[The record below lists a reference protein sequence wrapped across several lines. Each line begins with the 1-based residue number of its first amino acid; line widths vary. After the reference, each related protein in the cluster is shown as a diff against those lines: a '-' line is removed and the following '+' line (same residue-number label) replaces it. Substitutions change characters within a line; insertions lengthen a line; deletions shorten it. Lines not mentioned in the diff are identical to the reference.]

1 MHYSK
6 QSNKNG
12 TFKHKHLALSVS
24 AIAALGTILTA
35 TPAYSA
41 DAQVEEISVTGS
53 RIRQT
58 SGMVTPVPVTAI
70 TIGELQ
76 DFRPDSTLAEQLD
89 QLPQFFSTQ
98 SAQRGGVISG
108 TGGGSNLNMR
118 GIGGNRTLVLLD
130 GSRIVPNDRTNVV
143 NVDVIP
149 TALISN
155 IEVVT
160 GGASAAYGA
169 DALAGV
175 VNFVLNRNFEGL
187 KFAGSTGITEQ
198 GDGQNWSASIAGGKR
213 ITDRLH
219 VIGSLEGRRVH
230 QIDRDMSAAS
240 GQWDSFQRWGHVT
253 NPDWSAWRAANPTA
267 PLSASPVPQRLTL
280 PNVHSTAHTPTGL
293 ISAAG
298 SALNRMTFTSD
309 GQNIRPFVLGDV
321 SSISGA
327 GSTAS
332 QSGGPEA
339 GIADLSF
346 NAGPFGN
353 EVQQESLFTGIKFDV
368 TDRFRLT
375 GDLIVSNTESN
386 TYNQPGIPHLQTPW
400 QATIYRDNP
409 FLPQNVR
416 DIMIAEN
423 RQSIT
428 IEKLGQPMGVTDFD
442 SNESQHSRF
451 AMWTANAGFEFD
463 IDDNWRL
470 TGHYQTGETERDIII
485 YNEVR
490 IDRLFLALDAVR
502 HPTTGA
508 LMCNVQLYN
517 PTADQLAAAVAGQT
531 YAGQQTSPITR
542 ISPVG
547 MDNAIRDCQ
556 PLNIFGV
563 GQNSQA
569 AIDYVQDDRISHSV
583 VDQDFAELVLD
594 GEIWEGFGPGAWSM
608 AAGLTWRESSFGQN
622 YETVS
627 GDPLDGPPINVPALG
642 IRGIPSGY
650 QTSTSM
656 FMFGGVPNIGGSFDV
671 WEVFGEV
678 IAPLYNNGTQ
688 SVEMT
693 LAARESDYSR
703 SGKIT
708 AWKSALSFQVTDS
721 LRLRGTL
728 SHDVREPSFS
738 ELFDQQGTAG
748 QVNDP
753 NFSGLT
759 YQITMQQG
767 GNPNLSPEEADTTT
781 VGLVWQPQGFL
792 DGLQVSVDWY
802 ELDIEGLVGTLGV
815 QRIADECY
823 AGVTSQCS
831 FIERDP
837 SSGRI
842 NMVRNVFQNV
852 NKAKVEG
859 VDIEIGYTM
868 EPDFFS
874 DAETF
879 SIRALAGYLGENS
892 QTNLGG
898 APLDSAG
905 GPGRPEWSTTLTAT
919 YTLGNWNAM
928 LRAAYKD
935 SVLVNSQWIEG
946 IDVDDNTTASNTVFN
961 AGLGYGDT
969 TSAGARWRVSL
980 NVLNLFDREPPI
992 IASFNSR
999 FGTQTVS
1006 NDYDVFGRRYQL
1018 SFNYDF

>member
-1 MHYSK
+1 MNN
-6 QSNKNG
+6 SNKSNKSG
-12 TFKHKHLALSVS
+12 QFRHKHLALSVV
-24 AIAALGTILTA
+24 AALGTMLTA
-35 TPAYSA
+35 VPAFAA
-41 DAQVEEISVTGS
+41 DDDLEEITVTGS

-187 KFAGSTGITEQ
+187 KIQSSTGITEQ
-198 GDGQNWSASIAGGKR
+198 GDGQNWSASIAGGTR
-213 ITDRLH
+213 LGDRLH
-219 VIGSLEGRRVH
+219 LIGSVEGRRVH
-230 QIDRDMSAAS
+230 QIDREMSAAS
-240 GQWDSFQRWGHVT
+240 GQWDSFKRWGHVT
-253 NPDWSAWRAANPTA
+253 NPAWRPTDA
-267 PLSASPVPQRLTL
+267 PGTNPQRLTL
-280 PNVHSTAHTPTGL
+280 PYVHSTAHTPTGL
-293 ISAAG
+293 ISVPG
-298 SALNRMTFTSD
+298 SLLNRLTFTRD
-309 GQNIRPFVLGDV
+309 GQNVRPFVLGDV
-321 SSISGA
+321 ASVSGA
-327 GSTAS
+327 GSTQS

-353 EVQQESLFTGIKFDV
+353 EVQQESLFTGLKFDM
-368 TDRFRLT
+368 TDRLAFT

-386 TYNQPGIPHLQTPW
+386 TYNQQGIPHLQTPW
-400 QATIYRDNP
+400 QATIYRENP

-428 IEKLGQPMGVTDFD
+428 VQKLGQPQGITDFD

-463 IDDNWRL
+463 VDGNWQL

-502 HPTTGA
+502 DPASGA
-508 LMCNVQLYN
+508 IMCNVQRVN
-517 PTADQLAAAVAGQT
+517 PSPEQLAAAVAGQT
-531 YAGQQTSPITR
+531 FAGQQTSPITR
-542 ISPVG
+542 QSPVG
-547 MDNAIRDCQ
+547 MDGSIRDCQ

-563 GQNSQA
+563 GNNSQS
-569 AIDYVQDDRISHSV
+569 AIDYVQDNRISHSV

-594 GEIWEGFGPGAWSM
+594 GQIWEGFGPGPWSM

-622 YETVS
+622 FETES
-627 GDPLDGPPINVPALG
+627 GDPLDGPPVNAPALG

-650 QTSTSM
+650 LTSTSM
-656 FMFGGVPNIGGSFDV
+656 FMFGGVPNIGGEFDV

-678 IAPLYNNGTQ
+678 IAPLYDNGTQ
-688 SVEMT
+688 SLEMT

-708 AWKSALSFQVTDS
+708 AWKSALSFQVIDS

-753 NFSGLT
+753 VFSGLT

-781 VGLVWQPQGFL
+781 VGLVWQPGGAL
-792 DGLQVSVDWY
+792 DGLQMSVDWY

-815 QRIADECY
+815 QRIVDECF
-823 AGVTSQCS
+823 AGVGAQCA

-837 SSGRI
+837 NTNMV

-859 VDIEIGYTM
+859 VDIEVGYTF
-868 EPDFFS
+868 EPDFFN

-898 APLDSAG
+898 QPLDTAG
-905 GPGRPEWSTTLTAT
+905 GPGRPEWTTTLTGT

-928 LRAAYKD
+928 LRASYFD
-935 SVLVNSQWIEG
+935 SVLVNSQWVEG
-946 IDVDDNTTASNTVFN
+946 VDVDDNETASNTTFN
-961 AGLGYGDT
+961 AGLGYSDET
-969 TSAGARWRVSL
+969 ASGANWRVTL